1 MNQYFDLKDILHE
14 VRQSKMYS
22 EQFERVQTFKLNS
35 LKELCGRL
43 PVDNEIFFLETRKS
57 FTAFTFIVYVI
68 KEGGYI
74 KNLFVATYSTN
85 IRIINAILKWKSKGL
100 IGTIHFHVSETLKFR
115 MPEIF
120 ARLVELAKDGVI
132 TLTYAWTHKKVA
144 CLETE
149 NGCYVIE
156 GSGNYGENALEEQYV
171 FLKSK
176 KVYEFRIGN

>member
-1 MNQYFDLKDILHE
+1 MRQYFDLNDIFQE

-22 EQFERVQTFKLNS
+22 EHFERVQTFKVNS

-68 KEGGYI
+68 KTCGY
-74 KNLFVATYSTN
+74 V
-85 IRIINAILKWKSKGL
+85 KSKGL
-100 IGTIHFHVSETLKFR
+100 IGTIHFHISETLKFR